1 MPTIRTAATAVLL
14 ASAFLASACTNDDA
28 VAELPNAVRT
38 DGTTTTMASS
48 VDARPCDGAE
58 GVGSTVPAGSSPGDL
73 IAAHDLADDYD
84 DTAGYPTDART
95 WRILYVST
103 GADETDLQLVCGM
116 VAAPSDGPSQVDG
129 SGRALSWAHGT
140 IGLQQA
146 CLPSN
151 DPAAG
156 LWGQMP
162 GGIGAPAWGS
172 AWAAR
177 SAEPADGLLQTAL
190 DRGWVVSATDYQP
203 NDTYVIGRVAAANVI
218 DATRAATQLMA
229 SEFGD
234 ERAPDRYDTL
244 VAGHSQ
250 GGHAALWAGQLFEA
264 YQDGAPSPDS
274 ARLTLAG
281 VAAEAPASNFVAQ
294 PDEQP
299 DVALGDG
306 LADWEMHKSIE
317 LVGLPIPALELQIGP
332 ALFSYIFGSWTQ
344 FSARSPLAADAEL
357 PAYPADAAP
366 LQIDAV
372 ASPQGQTTIARVAAL
387 CLDKQ
392 DSSLVKRLV
401 APYRNAA
408 TDRLL
413 VDDLWNL
420 PDDYRPGQFFR
431 GGVDRTCARA
441 EEPTSADTDMAA
453 WCAWIRWNLPGPLG
467 DHPFP
472 TFPSR
477 DGEPAPVLIVQGSDD
492 EVIHCQPVDGA
503 DASDVPPP
511 SDCMSTALF
520 DSMRDA
526 DYCPSG
532 QDRGHLQLAVFRA
545 AGAGSPASHLSIP
558 GQIAAVGNSKDPAEL
573 SFVGSRLDRF
583 ITGAFD
589 GTLVPGCRAEV
600 LNPD

>member
-1 MPTIRTAATAVLL
+1 MRTIRTVAIAALLATACV
-14 ASAFLASACTNDDA
+14 AAACTNDEA
-28 VAELPNAVRT
+28 LAELPNAVRT
-38 DGTTTTMASS
+38 DGSTTTVAPRS
-48 VDARPCDGAE
+48 AAPPCDGAD
-58 GVGSTVPAGSSPGDL
+58 GVGSAAPDGAAPGDL
-73 IAAHDLADDYD
+73 IAAHDLADEYD
-84 DTAGYPTDART
+84 DTEGYPTDART

-116 VAAPSDGPSQVDG
+116 VAAPAGGPTQVDG
-129 SGRALSWAHGT
+129 SGRALAWAHGT

-177 SAEPADGLLQTAL
+177 SAAPADGLLQTAL
-190 DRGWVVSATDYQP
+190 DRGWVVAATDYQP

-229 SEFGD
+229 SEFEGD
-234 ERAPDRYDTL
+234 RTPDRYDTL

-250 GGHAALWAGQLFEA
+250 GGHAALWAGQLFDE
-264 YQDGAPSPDS
+264 YQVAAPSPDS
-274 ARLTLAG
+274 ADLTLAG
-281 VAAEAPASNFVAQ
+281 VAAEAPASNFIAQ
-294 PDEQP
+294 PELQQG
-299 DVALGDG
+299 VELGDG
-306 LADWEMHKSIE
+306 LADREMHKSIE

-344 FSARSPLAADAEL
+344 FSARSPLTADPAL

-366 LQIDAV
+366 LQIDVV

-413 VDDLWNL
+413 VDELWNV
-420 PDDYRPGQFFR
+420 PADYRAGQDIR
-431 GGVDRTCARA
+431 GGVDRTCAST
-441 EEPTSADTDMAA
+441 EEPGMAA

-467 DHPFP
+467 EHPYS
-472 TFPSR
+472 TFPAR
-477 DGEPAPVLIVQGSDD
+477 DGQPAPVLIVQGSDD

-503 DASDVPPP
+503 GGSEVPPP

-520 DSMRDA
+520 ESMRDA
-526 DYCPSG
+526 DYCPTG
-532 QDRGHLQLAVFRA
+532 EDRGHLQLALFRA
-545 AGAGSPASHLSIP
+545 DGAGSPASHLSIP
-558 GQIAAVGNSKDPAEL
+558 GQIAAVGNTKDPADL

-589 GTLVPGCRAEV
+589 GSLPPGCRAEV

>member
-1 MPTIRTAATAVLL
+1 MHTIRTVAIAVLL
-14 ASAFLASACTNDDA
+14 ATACLATACTNDEA
-28 VAELPNAVRT
+28 LAELPNAVRT
-38 DGTTTTMASS
+38 DGSTTTVAARSASP
-48 VDARPCDGAE
+48 PCDGTD
-58 GVGSTVPAGSSPGDL
+58 GVGAAAPDGASPGDL
-73 IAAHDLADDYD
+73 VAAVDLGDELG
-84 DTAGYPTDART
+84 DTEGYPTEART

-103 GADETDLQLVCGM
+103 GADETDLQLVCGL
-116 VAAPSDGPSQVDG
+116 VAAPADGPAAFDG
-129 SGRALSWAHGT
+129 AGRALAWAHGT

-151 DPAAG
+151 DPATG
-156 LWGQMP
+156 LWGHMP
-162 GGIGAPAWGS
+162 TGIGAPAWGS

-177 SAEPADGLLQTAL
+177 SAAPADGLLQTAL
-190 DRGWVVSATDYQP
+190 DRGWVVAATDYQP

-218 DATRAATQLMA
+218 DATRAATQLMG
-229 SEFGD
+229 SEFGSD
-234 ERAPDRYDTL
+234 RSPDRYDAV

-250 GGHAALWAGQLFEA
+250 GGHAALWAGQLFEE

-274 ARLTLAG
+274 AELTLAG
-281 VAAEAPASNFVAQ
+281 VAAEAPASNFITQ
-294 PDEQP
+294 PARQP
-299 DVALGDG
+299 GVELGDG
-306 LADWEMHKSIE
+306 LADREMHKSIE

-344 FSARSPLAADAEL
+344 FSARSPLTPDAAL
-357 PAYPADAAP
+357 PAYPGDAAP
-366 LQIDAV
+366 LQLDAV

-387 CLDKQ
+387 CLDKA

-420 PDDYRPGQFFR
+420 PDDYRAGQYFR
-431 GGVDRTCARA
+431 GGVDRTCADTD
-441 EEPTSADTDMAA
+441 EPDMAA

-467 DHPFP
+467 EHPYP

-477 DGEPAPVLIVQGSDD
+477 DGRPAPVLIAQGSDD
-492 EVIHCQPVDGA
+492 EVIHCRPATGA
-503 DASDVPPP
+503 EPSELPPA

-520 DSMRDA
+520 ESMRDA

-532 QDRGHLQLAVFRA
+532 DDRGHLQLDMFRA
-545 AGAGSPASHLSIP
+545 DGAGSPASHLSIP
-558 GQIAAVGNSKDPAEL
+558 GQIAAVGNTKDPADL

-583 ITGAFD
+583 VTGAFD
-589 GTLVPGCRAEV
+589 GSLAPGCRAEV
-600 LNPD
+600 LNPG